1 MQYHSL
7 HNSPLSMTIRTH
19 VSHML
24 AKAMQAGR
32 IHQVRGCM
40 VHVVDQAA
48 IDTGHMYNVQ
58 LYIIE
63 SFTPVLIQ

>member
-1 MQYHSL
+1 
-7 HNSPLSMTIRTH
+7 MTIRTH

-48 IDTGHMYNVQ
+48 IDTGHMYNVCL
-58 LYIIE
+58 LYT
-63 SFTPVLIQ
+63 SPSPRDATLSRMPSSA